1 MEELEEFTKQV
12 YERHQGQREQLLGT
26 NGQYQIHLQK
36 VIASHREAYDQLMQ
50 VNDTLELRIRTLE
63 LTIEQGLVQPIYIDA
78 AFDKNG
84 EIANKIAKE
93 LFDDLGMI
101 LAVKGFSARPDGVV
115 DAGYEYPKSIDPVS
129 IVRAIE
135 GYAKELASR
144 LRIHK
149 ITSVRKLEI
158 TDCIVI
164 SFRREPALKDS
175 DAKLMAGSAEEFLDY
190 ITSQPIRYRLIADPG
205 TGKTPTTAVMVSA
218 ILKEGGTMGN
228 TGKGAKIPHT
238 LVDVSYPDGN
248 TSQKDVHY
256 PLKPFLKYGDTTAA
270 VKSFDDAITDWEY
283 RKHNTKY
290 AENFFQLWVWDE
302 LDNTLDSCS
311 DPTAAAANLKKIL
324 KQAHHTG
331 VGWIVSGQSVMT
343 KQLPGFTNDDRALF
357 TEIIIGVPKIRK
369 YLEAY
374 GKSRNSQTNLSKLAA
389 NLGDLEDYI
398 EAKNALITDDARLLR
413 IALVVDSRSPKL
425 YFLPNLNLV
434 KFYTNT
440 VDETRKL
447 ANGQKR
453 TILSDRSDQN
463 LTTKAENP
471 LSVSIDQNDQ
481 RSPFLPIGGTNHSDQ
496 KPHCC
501 HCGEAKLTL
510 LGDGRYKCL
519 NCKKRFVES
528 KVLWK

>member
-1 MEELEEFTKQV
+1 LDV
-12 YERHQGQREQLLGT
+12 
-26 NGQYQIHLQK
+26 
-36 VIASHREAYDQLMQ
+36 ADC
-50 VNDTLELRIRTLE
+50 
-63 LTIEQGLVQPIYIDA
+63 
-78 AFDKNG
+78 
-84 EIANKIAKE
+84 
-93 LFDDLGMI
+93 
-101 LAVKGFSARPDGVV
+101 VV
-115 DAGYEYPKSIDPVS
+115 VS
-129 IVRAIE
+129 
-135 GYAKELASR
+135 L
-144 LRIHK
+144 
-149 ITSVRKLEI
+149 
-158 TDCIVI
+158 
-164 SFRREPALKDS
+164 RREPALKES
-175 DAKLMAGSAEEFLDY
+175 DAKLMAGSPEEFLDY

-248 TSQKDVHY
+248 TSQKDLQY

-270 VKSFDDAITDWEY
+270 VKSFDDAISDWEY

-290 AENFFQLWVWDE
+290 AANFFQLWVWDE

-311 DPTAAAANLKKIL
+311 DPMSAAANLKKVL

-357 TEIIIGVPKIRK
+357 TEIIIGIPKIRK

-374 GKSRNSQTNLSKLAA
+374 GKSRNSQSNLSRLAA
-389 NLGDLEDYI
+389 NLNDLEDFI

-425 YFLPNLNLV
+425 YFLPNLDLA
-434 KFYTNT
+434 KFNT
-440 VDETRKL
+440 KTIEETRRL
-447 ANGQKR
+447 ATSQKR

-463 LTTKAENP
+463 LTDDDGNP
-471 LSVSIDQNDQ
+471 LPTRIDQNGQ
-481 RSPFLPIGGTNHSDQ
+481 QSPFLPIGGTSQSDQ

-501 HCGEAKLTL
+501 HCGEAKLTM

-528 KVLWK
+528 KAVWK